1 MARRYYRRK
10 RSSLVSDT
18 ASTMLRIS
26 WLGALILGVAGFI
39 IFSLLVPWFLQSL
52 LASQQHTV
60 SPGTFDPNPLLD
72 QVFGRRLH
80 WAERLGEILLWLGV
94 VVAALKLFLGNL
106 ANYYHHLGLLGF
118 LARLL
123 ARWSD

>member
-1 MARRYYRRK
+1 MARRYYRR
-10 RSSLVSDT
+10 RRGSLVSDT

-26 WLGALILGVAGFI
+26 WLGALMLGVAGFI

-52 LASQQHTV
+52 LASQQHAV
-60 SPGTFDPNPLLD
+60 SPGTLNPAPLLD

-80 WAERLGEILLWLGV
+80 WVEKFGEVLLWLGV
-94 VVAALKLFLGNL
+94 VVAALKLLLGNL
-106 ANYYHHLGLLGF
+106 TSYYHHPGLLGF

>member
-18 ASTMLRIS
+18 ASTMLRSS

-52 LASQQHTV
+52 QASQQHAV
-60 SPGTFDPNPLLD
+60 SPGTFDPTPLLD

-80 WAERLGEILLWLGV
+80 WAERLGEILLWIGV

-106 ANYYHHLGLLGF
+106 ANYYHHPGLLGF